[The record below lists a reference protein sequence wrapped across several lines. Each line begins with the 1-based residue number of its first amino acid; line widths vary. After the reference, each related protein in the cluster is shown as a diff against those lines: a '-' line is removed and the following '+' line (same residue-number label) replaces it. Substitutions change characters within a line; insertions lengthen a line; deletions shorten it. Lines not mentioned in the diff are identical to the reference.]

1 MTPIHDEGKRHR
13 FSQRLAPASHRRRLA
28 ATTTRASAVT
38 CTGTRRFLS
47 EKTAVEER
55 WKARACGVLGAC
67 VVLLLSASSS
77 AQERSSERAIVA
89 FAFEPHLTTLGQNDA
104 QLKDYGF
111 QPVDLTLLP
120 TYGIR
125 GRFEFEGWLLGGAMS
140 YGFASSEGDVSSV
153 PTATTWMAMAM
164 SGGRSFA
171 GTGLSVML
179 DAGFAVLTHAV
190 GSEVQGGALVYMGP
204 MVHPR
209 VAFNPLDAPFV
220 QLTLG
225 YMVQTPLGT
234 AHDNPLW
241 EEGFERALVHG
252 LTFGIEMGGAR

>member
-1 MTPIHDEGKRHR
+1 M
-13 FSQRLAPASHRRRLA
+13 
-28 ATTTRASAVT
+28 
-38 CTGTRRFLS
+38 
-47 EKTAVEER
+47 
-55 WKARACGVLGAC
+55 
-67 VVLLLSASSS
+67 LLLATSSS
-77 AQERSSERAIVA
+77 AQERERAIVA
-89 FAFEPHLTTLGQNDA
+89 FAFEPHLTTLGQNNA
-104 QLKDYGF
+104 QLKGYGF
-111 QPVDLTLLP
+111 QPVDVTLLP

-125 GRFEFEGWLLGGAMS
+125 GRFEFDGWLLGGAMS

-164 SGGRSFA
+164 SAGRSFE
-171 GTGLSVML
+171 GTGLSLTL

-209 VAFNPLDAPFV
+209 VAFNPIDLPFV

-225 YMVQTPLGT
+225 YVVQTPLGA

-241 EEGFERALVHG
+241 EESFERMLVHG